1 MNIEDILK
9 CYDNM
14 FGVNS
19 LDEIEQYLVDNI
31 AIARESQDKACE
43 FTLLSEIIGF
53 CRDTTQMDKAV
64 RYCDELFARMR
75 SMGIEGTV
83 EYATACLNIAN
94 AYRAFGL
101 HTDSMLLY
109 IEVLKIYDKHYK
121 GTEFDYASLYNNW
134 SLLYQEMGELAL
146 AMDMLYKALKIVDTY
161 QDALIPQATTRT
173 NLAVTLIG
181 LGEDDFYDEA
191 MEHLNKAIDIF
202 EQDGGDNYHYP
213 AALVAMGDACVY
225 KKDFTAAAEW
235 YRLGMEKL
243 VKHMGKN
250 DNYSRI
256 LEKYNYAVKQCGK
269 PCWTGNL
276 DRCREFYVNHGRP
289 MIASK
294 FSNYEQRIAVGLVGE
309 GSDCYGFDDYI
320 STDHDYELGF
330 CMWLTAEDYKDIG
343 DQLQHEYE
351 KLLYEQGVVLEDALV
366 YNPSLSG
373 RRGVFLIDEFYDRV
387 LGVKNSVN
395 NLENTWTITTQE
407 RLAEAT
413 NGQVFRDDLGEFT
426 RIREVLLGYYP
437 EIVWKQKLANELHDF
452 SQYSQ
457 SNYPR
462 MMARGDYATAAIC
475 KAKAMEAA
483 LDVVYL
489 LNKHFAPYYKWKRK
503 GVDSYFKLSRVGKL
517 VDSLALTEQQSKAWK
532 DIIYDATKPN
542 YEDENVKLFDDIAGL
557 ILEELRSQKL
567 VDGDELFLEAYVRQ
581 LLGGQIMSNQKLIDK
596 IVELEWKMFDKVKN
610 EGGRADCQDDWNTFS
625 LMRKSQYMAWDEALI
640 ESYLKDLEIADSKGW
655 NMIMEKY
662 ARMMK
667 TTAPEKYEE
676 LAAELPVITE
686 DRVAIQENIIAI
698 QVAWMEE
705 FAEKYPK
712 MAGNSRTIRTST
724 DNAYNTSYETYLR
737 GELSTYSERTF
748 VLYGRL
754 VTRLYKEGKNLAYE
768 IMTNTAKLYG
778 YDNVEDAEN
787 RL

>member
-1 MNIEDILK
+1 MNINEILI

-19 LDEIEQYLVDNI
+19 LEEIEQYLVDNI
-31 AIARESQDKACE
+31 ASARECQDKACE

-53 CRDTTQMDKAV
+53 CRDTTQKDKAI
-64 RYCDELFARMR
+64 RYCDELFALMR
-75 SMGIEGTV
+75 DMGIEDTL

-94 AYRAFGL
+94 AYRAFDML
-101 HTDSMLLY
+101 ADSMLLY
-109 IEVLKIYDKHYK
+109 IEVLKIYDRHYK

-146 AMDMLYKALKIVDTY
+146 AMDMLYKALKVVDTY
-161 QDALIPQATTRT
+161 PEALIPQATTRT
-173 NLAVTLIG
+173 NLAITLIG

-202 EQDGGDNYHYP
+202 EKDGGDNFHYP
-213 AALVAMGDACVY
+213 AALVALGDACVY
-225 KKDFTAAAEW
+225 KKDFNSATKW
-235 YRLGMEKL
+235 YKLGMEKL
-243 VKHMGKN
+243 VKHVGKN
-250 DNYSRI
+250 DNYKRI
-256 LEKYNYAVKQCGK
+256 LEKYNYAVKQCDK
-269 PCWTGNL
+269 QAWVSNL

-294 FSNYEQRIAVGLVGE
+294 FSSYEQRIAVGLVGE

-330 CMWLTAEDYKDIG
+330 CMWLTAEDYKAIG
-343 DQLQHEYE
+343 YELQQEYE
-351 KLLYEQGVVLEDALV
+351 KLLRDQGVVQEDSLA
-366 YNPSLSG
+366 YNPNLSG
-373 RRGVFLIDEFYDRV
+373 RRGVFIIDEFYDRV
-387 LGVKNSVN
+387 LGIKNSAN
-395 NLENTWTITTQE
+395 NLENIWNATTGE
-407 RLAEAT
+407 RFAEAT

-426 RIREVLLGYYP
+426 RTRKVLLGYYP
-437 EIVWKQKLANELHDF
+437 EAVWKQMLAKELHDY
-452 SQYSQ
+452 SQYAQ

-503 GVDSYFKLSRVGKL
+503 GVESCPKLNQVGKL
-517 VDSLALTEQQSKAWK
+517 VDSLALVQQQSQAW
-532 DIIYDATKPN
+532 DNVSYDATKPN
-542 YEDENVKLFDDIAGL
+542 YQDENVKLFDDIAGL
-557 ILEELRSQKL
+557 ILDELKNQKL
-567 VDGDELFLEAYVRQ
+567 VTGDDLFLESYVGQ
-581 LLGGQIMSNQKLIDK
+581 LLGGKKLSNQDTIQR

-625 LMRKSQYMAWDEALI
+625 LMRKSQYMAWDEALL
-640 ESYLKDLEIADSKGW
+640 ESYLKDLEIAWSKGW

-667 TTAPEKYEE
+667 TTAPTRYEE
-676 LAAELPVITE
+676 LATELPIITE
-686 DRVAIQENIIAI
+686 DRIAIQENIIAI

-712 MAGNSRTIRTST
+712 MAGNSRSIRTAT
-724 DNAYNTSYETYLR
+724 DNPYNTSYETYLR

-748 VLYGRL
+748 VLYGRFIAAM
-754 VTRLYKEGKNLAYE
+754 YNSGKNLAYE

-778 YDNVEDAEN
+778 YDSVEDAEN
-787 RL
+787 KL